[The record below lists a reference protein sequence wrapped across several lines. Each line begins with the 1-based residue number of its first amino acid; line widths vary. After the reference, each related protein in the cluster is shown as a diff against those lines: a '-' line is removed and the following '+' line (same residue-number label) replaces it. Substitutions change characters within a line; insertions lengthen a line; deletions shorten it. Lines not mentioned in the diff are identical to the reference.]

1 MDQPMQDDW
10 YQRPCSE
17 VLETL
22 ETQEHEGLTDQQVRE
37 RLDTYGPNT
46 LATAKAMSWFKR
58 LLLQFHN
65 PLIYILLIATVVTL
79 VLGEYVDSGVIFA
92 VILINAIIGYVQESK
107 AEDAIQSLKH
117 MLSSTA
123 TVMRQGQRMEVPAAE
138 LVPGDIVLLAS
149 GDKVPADMRMVS
161 ARDLQIDES
170 TLTGES
176 VAVEKQSGP
185 LDANTVLGDRS
196 NMAFAGTLVTYG
208 TGRAVVTGT
217 GNRTETG
224 KIADMISEAV
234 SLETPLT
241 RKINAFSRVLLWV
254 ILALAGVTFGVGLL
268 YGQSWVDTFM
278 AAVALAVAAIP
289 EGLPAVVT
297 ITLAIGV
304 RRMALRNAII
314 RKLPAVETLG
324 STTVICSDK
333 TGTLTEN
340 QMTVQRILVDDTT
353 FELSGAGYE
362 PQGQVLQDGEPL
374 SEPVAG
380 HEALHQCL
388 LAGLLSNDSE
398 LVEQEGRWT
407 VQGDPTEG
415 ALITSALKAGMDPP
429 PLRRELKRVDAIPFE
444 SDRQYMATLHRHEA
458 GHRIYMKGSAERVI
472 AHCDRIM
479 TADGELRPLDSKRL
493 HEQADQLAAQGLRV
507 LAFAMRES
515 DLDHLQVP
523 DPERAE
529 DRLIFLGLQAMIDPP
544 REAVVHSVE
553 TCRQAGIRVKMIT
566 GDHALTARAIAERI
580 GILRDGEQA
589 SQQVLTGRE
598 LGNMTPTELARAS
611 EEVSVFARVA
621 PEQKLQLVEAL
632 QAQGHVVAMTGDGVN
647 DAPAL
652 KRANIGV
659 AMGINGTEV
668 SRDASDMVLADDNFS
683 SIEAAV
689 EEGRNVFDNLL
700 KFITW
705 ILPTNLGQGLVIMV
719 AVLLGVTL
727 PVLPVQALWLNM
739 TTAVFLGLMLAFE
752 PREPG
757 IMGRAP
763 RQTNMPILNGETIG
777 RIFSVSALL
786 LLGAF
791 GLFQWSLV
799 QGASIEEART
809 LAVSL
814 FVVVQSFFLLNCR
827 SLTRSVFQTHPFS
840 NHWIWWGI
848 TGMAVAQLL
857 FVYTP
862 FMNLLFQSAP
872 LSLSQWGL
880 ILAYGVVVLLL
891 VELEKAVWR
900 WRHPEKK
907 TVAAKTTA

>member
-22 ETQEHEGLTDQQVRE
+22 ETQEHDGLTDEQVRE
-37 RLDTYGPNT
+37 RLATYGPNT

-176 VAVEKQSGP
+176 VAVEKQSKP
-185 LDANTVLGDRS
+185 LDSNTVLADRS

-333 TGTLTEN
+333 TGTLT
-340 QMTVQRILVDDTT
+340 
-353 FELSGAGYE
+353 
-362 PQGQVLQDGEPL
+362 
-374 SEPVAG
+374 
-380 HEALHQCL
+380 
-388 LAGLLSNDSE
+388 
-398 LVEQEGRWT
+398 
-407 VQGDPTEG
+407 
-415 ALITSALKAGMDPP
+415 
-429 PLRRELKRVDAIPFE
+429 
-444 SDRQYMATLHRHEA
+444 
-458 GHRIYMKGSAERVI
+458 
-472 AHCDRIM
+472 
-479 TADGELRPLDSKRL
+479 
-493 HEQADQLAAQGLRV
+493 
-507 LAFAMRES
+507 
-515 DLDHLQVP
+515 
-523 DPERAE
+523 
-529 DRLIFLGLQAMIDPP
+529 
-544 REAVVHSVE
+544 
-553 TCRQAGIRVKMIT
+553 
-566 GDHALTARAIAERI
+566 
-580 GILRDGEQA
+580 
-589 SQQVLTGRE
+589 
-598 LGNMTPTELARAS
+598 
-611 EEVSVFARVA
+611 
-621 PEQKLQLVEAL
+621 
-632 QAQGHVVAMTGDGVN
+632 
-647 DAPAL
+647 
-652 KRANIGV
+652 
-659 AMGINGTEV
+659 
-668 SRDASDMVLADDNFS
+668 
-683 SIEAAV
+683 
-689 EEGRNVFDNLL
+689 
-700 KFITW
+700 
-705 ILPTNLGQGLVIMV
+705 
-719 AVLLGVTL
+719 
-727 PVLPVQALWLNM
+727 
-739 TTAVFLGLMLAFE
+739 
-752 PREPG
+752 
-757 IMGRAP
+757 
-763 RQTNMPILNGETIG
+763 
-777 RIFSVSALL
+777 
-786 LLGAF
+786 
-791 GLFQWSLV
+791 
-799 QGASIEEART
+799 
-809 LAVSL
+809 
-814 FVVVQSFFLLNCR
+814 
-827 SLTRSVFQTHPFS
+827 
-840 NHWIWWGI
+840 
-848 TGMAVAQLL
+848 
-857 FVYTP
+857 
-862 FMNLLFQSAP
+862 
-872 LSLSQWGL
+872 
-880 ILAYGVVVLLL
+880 
-891 VELEKAVWR
+891 
-900 WRHPEKK
+900 
-907 TVAAKTTA
+907 